1 MNRMFSY
8 IKEAL
13 VELLEKV
20 TWPSWSNLQNS
31 SIVVAIATVII
42 ALIIYVFDTSFS
54 KVLDLYYSFFV

>member
-20 TWPSWSNLQNS
+20 TWPSWSDLQNS

>member
-8 IKEAL
+8 IKEAV

-20 TWPSWSNLQNS
+20 TWPSWSDLQNS

>member
-42 ALIIYVFDTSFS
+42 ALIIYVFDTLSS

>member
-8 IKEAL
+8 IKEAF

-20 TWPSWSNLQNS
+20 TWPSWSDLQNS

>member
-1 MNRMFSY
+1 MNRIFSY
-8 IKEAL
+8 FKEAI

-20 TWPSWSNLQNS
+20 TWPSWSDLQNS